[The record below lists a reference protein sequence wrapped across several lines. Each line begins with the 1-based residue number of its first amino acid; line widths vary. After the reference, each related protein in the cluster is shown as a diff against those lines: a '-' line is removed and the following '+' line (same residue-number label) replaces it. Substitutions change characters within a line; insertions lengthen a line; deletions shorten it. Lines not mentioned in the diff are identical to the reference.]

1 MRRLLLLGIAALFPA
16 AAQSLVDA
24 AHLAA
29 ARAAFESSLPAP
41 SLKCRFTAVAPAL
54 NFTLRFQTGFSVEF
68 PFRQF
73 HGPGHGLEVLLRVT
87 PDRGEPVILTI
98 SNALPDVPNNRADG
112 ESQGTFVVGEG
123 AYRVDAL
130 LQDDAHRVCK
140 STWRIEAKLE
150 PVERSLQRSLPPG
163 AVAELASKP
172 DTSTGDRGP
181 KMGRLT
187 VLLHAASLVPGR
199 AQLQPDDLV
208 ALSGSLGSLLEQLP
222 ARSVRVV
229 IFSLDQRAV
238 LYQKDDFAIGDL
250 DAVDKTLS
258 ELQLAVVNYKTLQNA
273 AKPLE
278 MAADLLRSEMAK
290 PVLPDTVIFLGPYSP
305 TRSNVSTVPPETVPL
320 GPVKLFYLQYRRLF
334 LMRRPPP
341 DGPAAGRGRG
351 GRGRGV
357 DLGFPALGP
366 PQLPDPLAV
375 LTKAIRGETLMVHTP
390 HEFAATIGHILDR
403 LGGS

>member
-1 MRRLLLLGIAALFPA
+1 
-16 AAQSLVDA
+16 
-24 AHLAA
+24 
-29 ARAAFESSLPAP
+29 
-41 SLKCRFTAVAPAL
+41 
-54 NFTLRFQTGFSVEF
+54 
-68 PFRQF
+68 
-73 HGPGHGLEVLLRVT
+73 
-87 PDRGEPVILTI
+87 
-98 SNALPDVPNNRADG
+98 
-112 ESQGTFVVGEG
+112 
-123 AYRVDAL
+123 
-130 LQDDAHRVCK
+130 
-140 STWRIEAKLE
+140 
-150 PVERSLQRSLPPG
+150 
-163 AVAELASKP
+163 
-172 DTSTGDRGP
+172 
-181 KMGRLT
+181 MGRLT

-305 TRSNVSTVPPETVPL
+305 IRSNVSTVPPETVPP

-341 DGPAAGRGRG
+341 DGPAAGRG

-375 LTKAIRGETLMVHTP
+375 LTRAIRGETLMVHTP